1 MMQITYTSKLTDV
14 VFNELDMVSQKLKK
28 SKREIIET
36 ALNQY
41 FDRIKR
47 AEYVASF
54 KKLKGDTELIELS
67 EMGLDDYLNQM
78 EA

>member
-1 MMQITYTSKLTDV
+1 MQITYTSKLTDV
-14 VFNELDMVSQKLKK
+14 VLGELDSVSQKLKK

-41 FDRIKR
+41 FERIKK

-54 KKLKGDTELIELS
+54 KKIKGDSELNELA
-67 EMGLDDYLNQM
+67 EIGLDDYLNLI

>member
-1 MMQITYTSKLTDV
+1 MQVTYTSKLTDV
-14 VFNELDMVSQKLKK
+14 VLEELDLVSQKLKK

-41 FDRIKR
+41 FEQLKK

-54 KKLKGDTELIELS
+54 KKIKGDAEIMELS
-67 EMGLDDYLNQM
+67 EMGFEDYLKHIDG
-78 EA
+78 